1 MYIAVFALFLGTFS
15 IGTTEFV
22 ISGILPAIAAD
33 LGVSVPSAGL
43 LVTFYALGVA
53 IGGPIMTLLLAS
65 MPRKSMALAM
75 MGLFIAGQIICAL
88 ADGYVWVMVGRVV
101 TAVGHGAFFGLAVV
115 LATKV
120 ARPEAVGRALSF
132 IFAGVA
138 IANII
143 GVPAG
148 TWIGTVWGWRTTFW
162 LVCGLAVLAVVGIT
176 LFVPRGSDADA
187 KTKSVTAQFRALAN
201 MQVLTSFALIFL
213 MMVAM
218 WSLNTFIAP
227 FLIDVVGMPAVWLAP
242 VLLGFGLVATA
253 GTFIGGPLADRAP
266 IPTMRWSYIAFA
278 AGYLAISLL
287 AGMNVYVG
295 IGVVTLVIF
304 PLTLVATTV
313 QNRVLI
319 GAKKAPDLASS
330 LISSV
335 FNSGT
340 AVGSLTGASALSAG
354 LTYGQ
359 LPFLSLGAATLAAIL
374 AVVVTQMDW
383 RSVQATTGRISGS

>member
-1 MYIAVFALFLGTFS
+1 MYIAIFALFLGTFS

-33 LGVSVPSAGL
+33 LGVSIPSAGL

-53 IGGPIMTLLLAS
+53 IGGPIMTLALAS

-75 MGLFIAGQIICAL
+75 MGLFIAGHVICAL

-115 LATKV
+115 LAAKV
-120 ARPEAVGRALSF
+120 ARPEAVGKALSF

-148 TWIGTVWGWRTTFW
+148 TWIGTNWGWRTTFW
-162 LVCGLAVLAVVGIT
+162 LVGGLAVIAVIGIT
-176 LFVPRGSDADA
+176 LFVPKGSDADA
-187 KTKSVTAQFRALAN
+187 KTSGVAAQFRALAN

-213 MMVAM
+213 MMIAM

-227 FLIDVVGMPAVWLAP
+227 YLVEVVGMPAGWLAV
-242 VLLGFGLVATA
+242 VLLGFGLVATL

-266 IPTMRWSYIAFA
+266 IPTMRWCYIAFA
-278 AGYLAISLL
+278 GAYLAISLL
-287 AGMNVYVG
+287 AGTNLYVG
-295 IGVVTLVIF
+295 IGVVTLFVL

-319 GAKKAPDLASS
+319 GAKEAPELAST

-335 FNSGT
+335 FNAGT
-340 AVGSLTGASALSAG
+340 ALGSLLGASALSAG
-354 LTYGQ
+354 VTYGQ
-359 LPFLSLGAATLAAIL
+359 LPLLSLGAATLAAIL
-374 AVVVTQMDW
+374 AVVVTTMD
-383 RSVQATTGRISGS
+383 RRKLQAAAGRV